1 MYLETLISWLNRDTW
16 PQDQRFGGPALSP
29 AAIERMLRVNAAGRV
44 GEQDLDADGL
54 AQRCG
59 RLVVLGGP
67 GSGKTWLARRTAD
80 TLPWRIILTTRPTS
94 WNHQLAIDDR
104 DDSHRLGELQPLRY
118 PGDVESFIARWFAH
132 QPGRGHDLAA
142 QIAHRPGLQQ
152 GATVPLVLAFYCVV
166 GGDAPLPDFRRDLYA
181 RVLRRILTGRW
192 RGTDDRQPDVDACL
206 RTLRAWAWSGAA
218 SHPVSG
224 VGTWADDVPD
234 ERARLSNA
242 RAHGARDQ

>member
-1 MYLETLISWLNRDTW
+1 VSSAL
-16 PQDQRFGGPALSP
+16 DQLADLGGSR
-29 AAIERMLRVNAAGRV
+29 INAALRGFFTERNAPTV
-44 GEQDLDADGL
+44 LVIDSLDEARGSDE
-54 AQRCG
+54 
-59 RLVVLGGP
+59 RL
-67 GSGKTWLARRTAD
+67 RQAD

-192 RGTDDRQPDVDACL
+192 RGTDDRQPDVDALPADPPGLGMVRRSQSPRL
-206 RTLRAWAWSGAA
+206 RR
-218 SHPVSG
+218 
-224 VGTWADDVPD
+224 
-234 ERARLSNA
+234 
-242 RAHGARDQ
+242 RDMGRRRPR